1 MGSQQAICKGGPK
14 LTHVLFVYGSLLC
27 IAMPCNNQRS
37 VRKFKKIIEGI
48 WRWSFRKKKYIY
60 INHETWHDYP
70 IFQQNTKHEM
80 KEVIKDN
87 WDVQASKTTMERYL
101 GLPSLVGKVKTK
113 KNKTFQRK
121 KKWYGKEFQRWKE
134 KILSNGGRQIPIKAV
149 GR

>member
-1 MGSQQAICKGGPK
+1 MK
-14 LTHVLFVYGSLLC
+14 LQG
-27 IAMPCNNQRS
+27 
-37 VRKFKKIIEGI
+37 
-48 WRWSFRKKKYIY
+48 KYIY
-60 INHETWHDYP
+60 IYIKPRDMTWLPY
-70 IFQQNTKHEM
+70 FSTKHEM

-113 KNKTFQRK
+113 KDKTFQRK